1 MEKQYCVCIN
11 FGNETTTASY
21 LDLTAVYPANKEGTY
36 YVPRLNI
43 LNGNTYEARKVETAI
58 YRSYDGQWEL
68 ATERECFTKK
78 GIAIHF
84 INKIERVSLEDKEHY
99 TAFIRLVFQAI
110 IANNSFLYFDNNN
123 PENRNF
129 DLYICSSG
137 WSKYDTNDYN
147 TVIEDYKKFFSTVL
161 PMPVTLISREDA
173 ISFSFRSFNYQ
184 KRSLLIE
191 INAATID
198 SIYDSPIEGKTIFSG
213 TCNGVGHIARDIQN
227 WCAETQETY
236 KKAKSVIPIV
246 LEETDN
252 KNINWEM
259 PVRHYIEENMEYFY
273 CKNCSHL
280 SLNLPCSRVLGD
292 MLGDKVEEYDCQDI
306 LYHCN
311 IREEVLNEI
320 LANYRLMLKND
331 FNKLHDSGIMPEVI
345 ILVNNVF
352 PVPWI
357 KELIKDIFKGIQI
370 ISRHGSHIVSD
381 GIALYAYSNH
391 RFQTTIK
398 SKFTEII
405 NREFSGTMQE
415 FLLESCNNFIDKDIT
430 VPAFEKYENNIA
442 RINASLIKK
451 HVSGEYTK
459 KSKQ

>member
-1 MEKQYCVCIN
+1 
-11 FGNETTTASY
+11 
-21 LDLTAVYPANKEGTY
+21 
-36 YVPRLNI
+36 
-43 LNGNTYEARKVETAI
+43 
-58 YRSYDGQWEL
+58 
-68 ATERECFTKK
+68 
-78 GIAIHF
+78 
-84 INKIERVSLEDKEHY
+84 
-99 TAFIRLVFQAI
+99 
-110 IANNSFLYFDNNN
+110 
-123 PENRNF
+123 
-129 DLYICSSG
+129 
-137 WSKYDTNDYN
+137 
-147 TVIEDYKKFFSTVL
+147 
-161 PMPVTLISREDA
+161 
-173 ISFSFRSFNYQ
+173 
-184 KRSLLIE
+184 
-191 INAATID
+191 
-198 SIYDSPIEGKTIFSG
+198 
-213 TCNGVGHIARDIQN
+213 
-227 WCAETQETY
+227 
-236 KKAKSVIPIV
+236 
-246 LEETDN
+246 
-252 KNINWEM
+252 M

-391 RFQTTIK
+391 RLQTTIK